1 LLKKKYSKFKSS
13 LSIKIFA
20 ITFSILFSLCMF
32 LYFVLRVY
40 MPQSIETDLNKS
52 FYSGFEDLIIQLEES
67 TEDDFISYLTN
78 FCIVHSAQIRITD
91 SHGNDIYNF
100 QLTNETLDG
109 EALLTAASSF
119 ERSGQEFSIEATTYL
134 STVSQINDLFMK
146 IFPYTLLLIFVVSF
160 LVALF
165 YSRSFARPVVTLSNI
180 AQKMSG
186 QNFTWKCDISR
197 TDEIGILASSL
208 NEMSE
213 NLSISF
219 QRLQAANNELET
231 ANLKLEDDI
240 QMEKTREQQRSNLF
254 SSMSHELK
262 TPLTILQGDLEGMI
276 MNIGRFK
283 DRDRYLQ
290 HALDTAKEMQDMI
303 QEILWVS
310 QVQGES
316 QVLSKRHTNMYALV
330 KKCISHY
337 QEPAQNKK
345 IEFKVKGG
353 EELNCLADQKHL
365 EKALLNIINNA
376 VSYSP
381 KGAQIQINLQ
391 AKNKTG
397 ILTIENSGTTIPE
410 EQIPHL
416 FEPFYRIDKSRNRN
430 AGGTGL
436 GLFLVKSIL
445 DMHGFKYILEN
456 TKTGVCF
463 SVIFPVI

>member
-1 LLKKKYSKFKSS
+1 MLKRLYSKFKSN
-13 LSIKIFA
+13 LSIKIFV
-20 ITFSILFSLCMF
+20 ITFSILFSLCTL
-32 LYFVLRVY
+32 LYCVLRVY

-67 TEDDFISYLTN
+67 TEDNFISHLTN

-100 QLTNETLDG
+100 HLTNGAPDG
-109 EALLTAASSF
+109 EAMLTAASSF
-119 ERSGQEFSIEATTYL
+119 ERNGQGFSIEATTYL
-134 STVSQINDLFMK
+134 STVNQINDLFIK
-146 IFPYTLLLIFVVSF
+146 ILPYTILLIFVVSF

-165 YSRSFARPVVTLSNI
+165 YSRSFARPIVTLSNI
-180 AQKMSG
+180 AKKMSD
-186 QNFTWKCDISR
+186 QNFTWRCEISR
-197 TDEIGILASSL
+197 TDEIGTLANSL

-219 QRLQAANNELET
+219 QRLQE
-231 ANLKLEDDI
+231 ANLKLEDDV
-240 QMEKTREQQRSNLF
+240 QMEKSREQQRSSLF
-254 SSMSHELK
+254 SAMSHELK
-262 TPLTILQGDLEGMI
+262 TPLTILQGDLEGML

-290 HALDTAKEMQDMI
+290 HALDTAKEMQDMV

-316 QVLSKRHTNMYALV
+316 QVLSKTPTNMYALV
-330 KKCISHY
+330 KKCVFHY
-337 QEPAQNKK
+337 QEPAQNKE
-345 IEFKVKGG
+345 IDIKVKGKQ
-353 EELNCLADQKHL
+353 ELNCLADQKHL

-430 AGGTGL
+430 TGGTGL

-445 DMHGFKYILEN
+445 DMHSFKYMLEN

-463 SVIFPVI
+463 SVIFPII